1 MRSGTIVAFSVG
13 YPTHPRLAGLQPA
26 SGELVVDTAM
36 NLDSTSQSQSFA
48 SVLAWQSRVR
58 VVVALVYAAATMAL
72 QRASL
77 LNGSMRVIAL
87 MLLGYVA
94 ITLLTTM
101 WATRIR
107 VGVQIAVGLAI
118 TADIAFLFAITGVT
132 SIPAYFSR
140 VLILS
145 FFIVHTSESYFG
157 RAHAMLAL
165 IVAALGYVALVAN
178 AISGGA
184 NILFG
189 ESLWSVLAFWATGSA
204 LVLHY
209 GEIQRRLNKI
219 VALFERAE
227 QGDFTQTYDVHN
239 DRFPDAVTRV
249 GRAYNRVQVHLSEM
263 VLNDALTGCL
273 NRRGF
278 DQALAREV
286 ARSSR
291 AGSELALIAIDLDH
305 FKRVNDTYGH
315 MGGDAVLREF
325 GMMMSQAARAGDMV
339 ARTGG
344 EEFSI
349 LLPDTGIAG
358 ATLVA
363 ERLCEKIRKHP
374 FIANGKTVELTASF
388 GVVSTRPG
396 RDESDANLKLRG
408 DEALYAAKDDGRNC
422 VKVWTP
428 EMRRK
433 HSGETTATKPVAK
446 T

>member
-1 MRSGTIVAFSVG
+1 MKF
-13 YPTHPRLAGLQPA
+13 
-26 SGELVVDTAM
+26 
-36 NLDSTSQSQSFA
+36 DSNPDSQSFA
-48 SVLAWQSRVR
+48 TVLGWQSRVR
-58 VVVALVYAAATMAL
+58 IVVAVIYAAATMAL
-72 QRASL
+72 QSVGMLR
-77 LNGSMRVIAL
+77 GSVPTIAL
-87 MLLGYVA
+87 TLAGYVA
-94 ITLLTTM
+94 ITVLTT
-101 WATRIR
+101 WAAKRMR
-107 VGVQIAVGLAI
+107 RGVEVPVAIAI

-132 SIPAYFSR
+132 SSPAYYSR

-145 FFIVHTSESYFG
+145 FFIVHTSETYFG

-165 IVAALGYVALVAN
+165 IVAALGYVGLVAS

-184 NILFG
+184 AIIFG

-209 GEIQRRLNKI
+209 GEIQRRLSKI

-227 QGDFTQTYDVHN
+227 HGDFTQVYDVQN

-263 VLNDALTGCL
+263 VLNDVLTGCL

-278 DQALAREV
+278 DQSLPREV
-286 ARSSR
+286 ARSMR

-305 FKRVNDTYGH
+305 FKKINDTYGH
-315 MGGDAVLREF
+315 LGGDAVLREF
-325 GMMMSQAARAGDMV
+325 GMMMTQAARAGDMV

-349 LLPDTGIAG
+349 LLPDTNLEG

-363 ERLCEKIRKHP
+363 QRLCDRVRKHA
-374 FIANGKTVELTASF
+374 FMVNGKPVSLSASF

-396 RDESDANLKLRG
+396 RDESDANLKLRA
-408 DEALYAAKDDGRNC
+408 DEALYAAKDSGRDC
-422 VKVWTP
+422 VKVWAP
-428 EMRRK
+428 DMRNRMRGSR
-433 HSGETTATKPVAK
+433 SGETKAFRKATA
-446 T
+446 